1 MEIRVELKLKN
12 GDSRS
17 LISSKF
23 TTNKKLIVLGDLDQT
38 KPCMIKIEH
47 AVLNTHLE
55 CSDMNNS
62 VLLYLNE
69 DGSISG
75 ASFISP
81 SGDGSFGIITQA
93 KQLLLLPMPIDINAE
108 EVASVIQ
115 ALKN

>member
-1 MEIRVELKLKN
+1 MEIRIELKLKN
-12 GDSRS
+12 GEKRS
-17 LISSKF
+17 LLSSEYR
-23 TTNKKLIVLGDLDQT
+23 TNKKLIVLGDLDQA

-81 SGDGSFGIITQA
+81 SGNGSFGIITQA
-93 KQLLLLPMPIDINAE
+93 KQLLLLPMPIDIDVKE
-108 EVASVIQ
+108 ITVVI
-115 ALKN
+115 